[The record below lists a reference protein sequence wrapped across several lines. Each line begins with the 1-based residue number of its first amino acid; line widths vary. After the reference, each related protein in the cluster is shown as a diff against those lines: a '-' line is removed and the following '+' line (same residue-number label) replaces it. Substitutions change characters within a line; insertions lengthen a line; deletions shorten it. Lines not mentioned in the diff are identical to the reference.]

1 MRIRLFAL
9 ALAALASLTIFGSHG
24 AQAQGTPLFAVLNG
38 VNECNGAAVPNP
50 LTCRVGDTDGY
61 GSATILFTAAT
72 QLCFGI
78 TVDNIGNVTAAHI
91 HTGSP
96 GVNGP
101 IIVNLSPP
109 AGVGNPRAWAGCVAV
124 AAATANAIKA
134 NPTAFYVNVHTTGAP
149 APAFPNG
156 AIRGQL
162 F

>member
-1 MRIRLFAL
+1 MQIRLLAL
-9 ALAALASLTIFGSHG
+9 ALAALASLTMFGPTG
-24 AQAQGTPLFAVLNG
+24 AQAQGVPLFAVLNG
-38 VNECNGAAVPNP
+38 VNECNGATP
-50 LTCRVGDTDGY
+50 LTCRVGDADGY
-61 GSATILFTAAT
+61 GSATILFPSTT
-72 QLCFGI
+72 QVCFGI

-91 HTGSP
+91 HTGSA
-96 GVNGP
+96 GVNGA

-109 AGVGNPRAWAGCVAV
+109 AGLGNPRAWAGCVA
-124 AAATANAIKA
+124 AASATIAAIKA